1 MGCALPQADGG
12 MEVCRWI
19 GLPIIDVAN
28 ISSITLL
35 AGSSCAKI
43 VGFCSCLFCDLRA
56 NPWLS
61 LAEAFECREM
71 CRNIMTGWRRS
82 HDSDARLATSNGRG
96 ASLSAGFGPIWKVG
110 L

>member
-35 AGSSCAKI
+35 AGSI
-43 VGFCSCLFCDLRA
+43 VRQ
-56 NPWLS
+56 N
-61 LAEAFECREM
+61 CRLLQFF
-71 CRNIMTGWRRS
+71 I
-82 HDSDARLATSNGRG
+82 L
-96 ASLSAGFGPIWKVG
+96 
-110 L
+110 